1 MTEIQEYTLLPDLR
15 QTSSWMIPTIKTL
28 TEWKELPEESRLAA

>member
-1 MTEIQEYTLLPDLR
+1 MTEIQEYTRL